1 MAMVGGG
8 VDERITRRATQA
20 GLVLEREIVC
30 ELAQYLE
37 LLFRWNRRMN
47 LTALTDDDNGVDR
60 LVIEPLAAA
69 QLLPEGCTAII
80 DIGSGGG
87 SPAIPMKLVLPTTS
101 LRMVESKV
109 RKGTFLKEVVRQL
122 GLRDTEVLNCR
133 YEELVARPETHEVAD
148 VVTVRGVCVDSRML
162 QVLRTLV
169 REGGAVFLFRGA
181 TEQVFPPEA
190 CLSLKYLGTYPLVD
204 SLKSQV
210 TVLKKTKGE

>member
-1 MAMVGGG
+1 MKKPVTHRSSCFCSA
-8 VDERITRRATQA
+8 A
-20 GLVLEREIVC
+20 GERERARPRPAVPHHR
-30 ELAQYLE
+30 ASKTVFFPPVAAP
-37 LLFRWNRRMN
+37 LLTVVF
-47 LTALTDDDNGVDR
+47 
-60 LVIEPLAAA
+60 AA
-69 QLLPEGCTAII
+69 I
-80 DIGSGGG
+80 
-87 SPAIPMKLVLPTTS
+87 
-101 LRMVESKV
+101 
-109 RKGTFLKEVVRQL
+109 FLKEVVRQL

-148 VVTVRGVCVDSRML
+148 VVTVRGVRVDSRML

-210 TVLKKTKGE
+210 TVLKKTIGE